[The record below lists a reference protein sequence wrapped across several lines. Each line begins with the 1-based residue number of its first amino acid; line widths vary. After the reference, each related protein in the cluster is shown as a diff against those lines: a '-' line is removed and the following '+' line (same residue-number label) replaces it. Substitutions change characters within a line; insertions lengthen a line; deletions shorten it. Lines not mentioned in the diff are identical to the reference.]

1 MRGVIADALAV
12 SLGGVGVGVGAAM
25 VATQLV
31 KSLLFGVTPRDPLT
45 LVAAPAL
52 LIAIAVLA
60 SVVPAR
66 RAARVDPMVAL
77 RAE

>member
-1 MRGVIADALAV
+1 V
-12 SLGGVGVGVGAAM
+12 SLSGVAVGVVAAM

-31 KSLLFGVTPRDPLT
+31 KSLLFGVTPHDPLT

-52 LIAIAVLA
+52 LVALAVIA
-60 SVVPAR
+60 SVVPAT

>member
-1 MRGVIADALAV
+1 M
-12 SLGGVGVGVGAAM
+12 
-25 VATQLV
+25 
-31 KSLLFGVTPRDPLT
+31 VTPRDPLT

-52 LIAIAVLA
+52 LVAIAVVA

-66 RAARVDPMVAL
+66 GAARVDPMVAL

>member
-1 MRGVIADALAV
+1 MRGVMADGLAV
-12 SLGGVGVGVGAAM
+12 SLAGVGVGAVAAM

-52 LIAIAVLA
+52 LVAIAVVA

-66 RAARVDPMVAL
+66 RAAGVDPMVAL